1 MSVLPRTQR
10 AIQLVGPGELVLN
23 ESKPVHRPGPY
34 QLLCR
39 VEAAGLC
46 FSDLKLL
53 KQFSRHVR
61 KGPVVSGIARRI
73 LDEVPSYV
81 PAERPTVPGHEAVVT
96 IAAVGEALAGFAPGQ
111 RFLVQTDYRWLPTA
125 GANAAFGYN
134 FEGALQQYVLMD
146 TRVITDPTGR
156 SMLLPVGQRLSASA
170 VAMVEPWACV
180 EHAYARAERTGITA
194 AGQLLIAA
202 EMEPPK
208 GLTDLFKGPV
218 RPAQV
223 TWLSR
228 FEPPDGLPSPM
239 ARVAELASLPDCS
252 FDDIIYLGR
261 NRRTVELLLE
271 KLAPGGL
278 LNVVLCGGNLTGT
291 VNLPVGRVHYE
302 GIRVTGTKGCDP
314 ASSMRHV
321 PPNAEIRRGDTI
333 CIIGAAGPMGTMHT
347 IRCISSGIEG
357 VSVFAADTDRQ
368 RLARL
373 GAVAKPL
380 ADRTGVGFQAY
391 DPNHDAPDDGF
402 DYIVLMVPR
411 PEMVAAAVEQARR
424 GAIINIFAGIS
435 TDTVA
440 AVDLNSY
447 IEKRLYFVGT
457 SGSVVDDMEKLL
469 SRLESGALQTNPCV
483 AAIAGLDGAIDG
495 LKAVEDHSIPG
506 KIIVYPSCR
515 GLPLTPLEHLN
526 QRLPAVADRLENGL
540 WSDAAEDTL
549 LRLFSNSSA

>member
-1 MSVLPRTQR
+1 
-10 AIQLVGPGELVLN
+10 
-23 ESKPVHRPGPY
+23 
-34 QLLCR
+34 
-39 VEAAGLC
+39 
-46 FSDLKLL
+46 
-53 KQFSRHVR
+53 
-61 KGPVVSGIARRI
+61 
-73 LDEVPSYV
+73 
-81 PAERPTVPGHEAVVT
+81 
-96 IAAVGEALAGFAPGQ
+96 
-111 RFLVQTDYRWLPTA
+111 
-125 GANAAFGYN
+125 
-134 FEGALQQYVLMD
+134 
-146 TRVITDPTGR
+146 
-156 SMLLPVGQRLSASA
+156 
-170 VAMVEPWACV
+170 
-180 EHAYARAERTGITA
+180 
-194 AGQLLIAA
+194 
-202 EMEPPK
+202 
-208 GLTDLFKGPV
+208 
-218 RPAQV
+218 
-223 TWLSR
+223 
-228 FEPPDGLPSPM
+228 
-239 ARVAELASLPDCS
+239 
-252 FDDIIYLGR
+252 
-261 NRRTVELLLE
+261 
-271 KLAPGGL
+271 
-278 LNVVLCGGNLTGT
+278 
-291 VNLPVGRVHYE
+291 
-302 GIRVTGTKGCDP
+302 
-314 ASSMRHV
+314 
-321 PPNAEIRRGDTI
+321 
-333 CIIGAAGPMGTMHT
+333 MHT

-373 GAVAKPL
+373 GAVAEPL

-391 DPNHDAPDDGF
+391 GPNHDASDDGF

-549 LRLFSNSSA
+549 LRFFSNSSA